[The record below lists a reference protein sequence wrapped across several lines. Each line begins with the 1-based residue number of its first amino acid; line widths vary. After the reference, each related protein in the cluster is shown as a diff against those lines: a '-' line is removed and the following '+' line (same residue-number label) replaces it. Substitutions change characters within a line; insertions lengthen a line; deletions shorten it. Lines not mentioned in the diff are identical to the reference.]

1 MLSVTSFAFKTSEKG
16 LFARLAAR
24 VDASDVLFA
33 FFHTPSAIL
42 SSLVFALLVLLALAA
57 PVLAPLNPFDLAR
70 IDVLDA
76 HLPPVFCD
84 GGDARFFFGTDDQG
98 RDLLSTMLYGLRI
111 SLSISLISVALSIV
125 IGVGVGLTSGFVGG
139 ALDAFLMRLCDVM
152 LSFPAILTA
161 LLIDGV
167 CRAIFPSTFHES
179 LAFFV
184 LVFAITL
191 SGWVPYARTVR
202 GLTLVE
208 KGKEYVLASELTGL
222 TKVSIMIRHIL
233 PNVLE
238 PVYVLAAVNVATAVM
253 TEATLSFLGVGV
265 PPTTPS
271 LGTLIRIGND
281 YLFSGEWWICIF
293 PGLVLVALVLSVN
306 LMGDWLRD
314 AMNPK
319 LH

>member
-1 MLSVTSFAFKTSEKG
+1 MTSFAFKTSEKG
-16 LFARLAAR
+16 LFARLVAR

-139 ALDAFLMRLCDVM
+139 VLDAFLMRLCDVM

-208 KGKEYVLASELTGL
+208 KRKEYVLASELTGL

>member
-1 MLSVTSFAFKTSEKG
+1 MTSFAFKTSEKG

>member
-1 MLSVTSFAFKTSEKG
+1 MTSFAFKTSEKG

-33 FFHTPSAIL
+33 FFRTPSAIL

>member
-1 MLSVTSFAFKTSEKG
+1 MTSFAFKTSEKG

-33 FFHTPSAIL
+33 FFRTPSAIL

-233 PNVLE
+233 PNVLD

>member
-1 MLSVTSFAFKTSEKG
+1 MTSFAFKTSEKG
-16 LFARLAAR
+16 LFARLVAR

-57 PVLAPLNPFDLAR
+57 PVLAPFNPFDLAR

-125 IGVGVGLTSGFVGG
+125 IGLGVGLTSGFVGG
-139 ALDAFLMRLCDVM
+139 VLDAFLMRLCDVM

-208 KGKEYVLASELTGL
+208 KRKEYVLASELTGL

>member
-1 MLSVTSFAFKTSEKG
+1 MTSFAFKTSEKG

-125 IGVGVGLTSGFVGG
+125 IGVGVGLSSGFVGG

>member
-1 MLSVTSFAFKTSEKG
+1 MTSFAFKISEKG
-16 LFARLAAR
+16 LFARLVAR

-139 ALDAFLMRLCDVM
+139 VLDAFLMRLCDVM

>member
-1 MLSVTSFAFKTSEKG
+1 MTSFAFKTSEKG

-281 YLFSGEWWICIF
+281 YLFSGEWWIFIF